1 LEGDNVKILENGE
14 YRKRSAEEIAKLE
27 ARNAEIQAQARLDA
41 IAERTRPL
49 TTEEV
54 SQMFITQQ
62 INTLTVDDS
71 TALRMKDFYPE
82 WATDIAYGTGFK
94 VRRTNKLWRVLQ
106 AHTSQVGWEPENAA
120 SLWEQINETHE
131 GTIDDPIP
139 YEGDMT
145 LTAGKYYYQNHA
157 IYLCIR
163 DTGNPVYHQ
172 LTQLTGIYVEEV

>member
-1 LEGDNVKILENGE
+1 MEKKLINGK
-14 YRKRSAEEIAKLE
+14 YRDMTPKEIAE
-27 ARNAEIQAQARLDA
+27 MENRTRLA
-41 IAERTRPL
+41 TISKRLRPL
-49 TTEEV
+49 TIDEV

-82 WATDIAYGTGFK
+82 WATGTAYTEAAGRGVVFK
-94 VRRTNKLWRVLQ
+94 VRRNGNLWRLRQEHTAQ
-106 AHTSQVGWEPENAA
+106 AGWEPENAP
-120 SLWEQINETHE
+120 SLWEVINETHE